1 MKQESFPSSS
11 SMSRISVKFSLA
23 WTVLWMNSSF
33 YRATASSV
41 SYYQLNPSSAYTW
54 PGGYPQSC
62 RCAQNLV
69 RRDQCTVFDC
79 TCICDVTALQCDY
92 NCCCDPDC
100 STDQISRFNSLGIC
114 SIATYSP
121 STIQNCYSSL
131 QLQSV
136 NPRTPMGGNPT
147 ARTAVGDALCVVQ
160 QNNVQESFYYTDT
173 KLQPSSVFTTSQG
186 SKDYSYPEGSLVQ
199 VSLHFISYSSYLWPI
214 CNVSILSLLTLL
226 SFPFPLEYSPFISC
240 NGRRRWQKTADSY
253 YDQNDTISVFTNT
266 PASGLVSTGSGFMQ
280 IPVSGFSGECV
291 DSNYVKFENNID
303 VQSCY
308 RTLSSISPSNLVSQC
323 VNDFSVAHYVTNL

>member
-1 MKQESFPSSS
+1 
-11 SMSRISVKFSLA
+11 MSRISVKFSLA

-33 YRATASSV
+33 YHATASSV
-41 SYYQLNPSSAYTW
+41 SYYQIDPASAYTW

-69 RRDQCTVFDC
+69 RRDQCTLFDC
-79 TCICDVTALQCDY
+79 TCICDTTALQCDY

-114 SIATYSP
+114 STATYSP
-121 STIQNCYSSL
+121 STIQHCYSSL

-173 KLQPSSVFTTSQG
+173 SLQPSSVFTTSQG
-186 SKDYSYPEGSLVQ
+186 SKDYSYPEGSLVK
-199 VSLHFISYSSYLWPI
+199 VSLRRISYHHTYDPQTASQRIFCIPPFSLVTYCLLEQSHDIFVVYRKQPILITIKTTQSPSSRIP
-214 CNVSILSLLTLL
+214 LLTDWFLL
-226 SFPFPLEYSPFISC
+226 VPVLCKYL
-240 NGRRRWQKTADSY
+240 Y
-253 YDQNDTISVFTNT
+253 L
-266 PASGLVSTGSGFMQ
+266 GL
-280 IPVSGFSGECV
+280 
-291 DSNYVKFENNID
+291 
-303 VQSCY
+303 
-308 RTLSSISPSNLVSQC
+308 R
-323 VNDFSVAHYVTNL
+323 VNV